1 MIIKT
6 LIAKLQE
13 LHDKEMELFDVFG
26 EPSIELD
33 VFKCVDEEKRLY
45 RYAGIHT
52 GDILFDR
59 SSDGVYNIII
69 SFAEPYSENSIKNN
83 RVEK

>member
-1 MIIKT
+1 MLIKS

-13 LHDKEMELFDVFG
+13 LHEKQMVHFDLFG

-33 VFKCVDEEKRLY
+33 VFKCVDEENKLY

-52 GDILFDR
+52 GDILFDI
-59 SSDGVYNIII
+59 SEDGVYNIITA
-69 SFAEPYSENSIKNN
+69 FAEPYAKDKE
-83 RVEK
+83 